1 MKKMYL
7 FFLVFVFNVSSLF
20 PQSYLDN
27 YEGIPIIT
35 FGWVTSFTWLDAY
48 NFNKVKEMGTDIF
61 IPTDVIASKFDK
73 YRLANLKLIPYQQFT
88 REGRVNYIAKY
99 TEAAYSLWEAEG
111 NDDAQGQIKM
121 IPDYDHVDIDS
132 GFAIK
137 TKNNTSGY
145 LLNGPHY
152 LQPVKYTIFSSEVPA
167 DIESEVL
174 NFTVRFKLKVE
185 SVGGNFVSLTNN
197 SDNICRIE
205 VFTGD
210 TLLAIDTIQAQ
221 QFSYYNEWKTFDLIY
236 SNKINA
242 STNTTHPV
250 QPRTIYLG
258 SETVERTAFADVKFR
273 VYFYGTSTN
282 YLSLSVDNILA
293 FDDRGNY
300 LMNNPDEQRKIIR
313 QAKDSANVNLFTTN
327 ATEFDTTVVGWY
339 AVDEPGFIDN
349 WACVKKV
356 KELIEENVPNK
367 KLVTTIAGCWNGGI
381 YRGNPDYD
389 YSAFRIDELKKRTG
403 LDEVIMNNFIY
414 DYPYNEGEK

>member
-152 LQPVKYTIFSSEVPA
+152 LQPAKYTIFSSEVPA
-167 DIESEVL
+167 EIETEIL
-174 NFTVRFKLKVE
+174 KFTVRFKLKVE
-185 SVGGNFVSLTNN
+185 PTSGTNVSLVDNN
-197 SDNICRIE
+197 DIICRLE
-205 VFTGD
+205 VLTGD
-210 TLLAIDTIQAQ
+210 TLLAVDTIKARR
-221 QFSYYNEWKTFDLIY
+221 FGNYNEWGIIDLKY
-236 SNKINA
+236 SNIDNV
-242 STNTTHPV
+242 SINTTHPV
-250 QPRTIYLG
+250 HPRTIYQG
-258 SETVERTAFADVKFR
+258 TQTVERTAFADVRFR

-293 FDDRGNY
+293 FDDRGY
-300 LMNNPDEQRKIIR
+300 DLMMAHINRQSDIVS
-313 QAKDSANVNLFTTN
+313 QAKNRGDVNKFYTSSFDS
-327 ATEFDTTVVGWY
+327 TVVGWY

-349 WACVKKV
+349 WACVKKIA
-356 KELIEENVPNK
+356 ELLRDSTQNK
-367 KLVTTIAGCWNGGI
+367 KLVTSIAGSEN
-381 YRGNPDYD
+381 DY
-389 YSAFRIDELKKRTG
+389 IKHIVK
-403 LDEVIMNNFIY
+403 
-414 DYPYNEGEK
+414 

>member
-258 SETVERTAFADVKFR
+258 SETVERKAFADVKFR

-293 FDDRGNY
+293 FDDRGY
-300 LMNNPDEQRKIIR
+300 DLMMAHINRQSDIVS
-313 QAKDSANVNLFTTN
+313 QAKNRGDVNKFYTSSFDS
-327 ATEFDTTVVGWY
+327 TVVGWY

-356 KELIEENVPNK
+356 AELLRDSTQNK
-367 KLVTTIAGCWNGGI
+367 KLVTSIAGSEN
-381 YRGNPDYD
+381 DY
-389 YSAFRIDELKKRTG
+389 IKHIVK
-403 LDEVIMNNFIY
+403 
-414 DYPYNEGEK
+414 

>member
-258 SETVERTAFADVKFR
+258 SETVERKAFADVKFR

-293 FDDRGNY
+293 FDDRGY
-300 LMNNPDEQRKIIR
+300 DLMMAHINRQSDIVS
-313 QAKDSANVNLFTTN
+313 QAKNRGDVNKFYTSSFDS
-327 ATEFDTTVVGWY
+327 TVVGWY

-356 KELIEENVPNK
+356 AELLQDSAQTK
-367 KLVTTIAGCWNGGI
+367 KLVTSIAGSEN
-381 YRGNPDYD
+381 DY
-389 YSAFRIDELKKRTG
+389 IKHIVK
-403 LDEVIMNNFIY
+403 
-414 DYPYNEGEK
+414 

>member
-152 LQPVKYTIFSSEVPA
+152 LQPAKYTIFSSEVPA
-167 DIESEVL
+167 EIETEIL
-174 NFTVRFKLKVE
+174 KFTVRFKLKVE
-185 SVGGNFVSLTNN
+185 PTSGTNVSLVDNN
-197 SDNICRIE
+197 DIICRLE
-205 VFTGD
+205 VLTGD
-210 TLLAIDTIQAQ
+210 TLLAVDTIKARR
-221 QFSYYNEWKTFDLIY
+221 FGNYNEWGIIDLKY
-236 SNKINA
+236 SNIDNV
-242 STNTTHPV
+242 SINTTHPV
-250 QPRTIYLG
+250 HPRTIYQG
-258 SETVERTAFADVKFR
+258 TQTVERTAFADVRFR

-293 FDDRGNY
+293 YDDRGY
-300 LMNNPDEQRKIIR
+300 DLMNNTDRQSDIVS
-313 QAKDSANVNLFTTN
+313 QAKNRGDVNKFYTSSFDS
-327 ATEFDTTVVGWY
+327 TVVGWY

-389 YSAFRIDELKKRTG
+389 YSAFRIDEIKKRTG

>member
-293 FDDRGNY
+293 FDDRGY
-300 LMNNPDEQRKIIR
+300 DLMMAHINRQSDIVS
-313 QAKDSANVNLFTTN
+313 QAKNRGDVNKFYTSSFDS
-327 ATEFDTTVVGWY
+327 TVVGWY

-356 KELIEENVPNK
+356 AELLKDSTQNK
-367 KLVTTIAGCWNGGI
+367 KLVTSIAGSEN
-381 YRGNPDYD
+381 DY
-389 YSAFRIDELKKRTG
+389 IKHIVK
-403 LDEVIMNNFIY
+403 
-414 DYPYNEGEK
+414 

>member
-293 FDDRGNY
+293 FDDRGY
-300 LMNNPDEQRKIIR
+300 DLMMAHINRQSDIVS
-313 QAKDSANVNLFTTN
+313 QAKNRGDVNKFYTSSFDS
-327 ATEFDTTVVGWY
+327 TVVGWY

-349 WACVKKV
+349 WACVKKIA
-356 KELIEENVPNK
+356 ELLRDSTQNK
-367 KLVTTIAGCWNGGI
+367 KLVTSIAGSEN
-381 YRGNPDYD
+381 DY
-389 YSAFRIDELKKRTG
+389 IKHIVK
-403 LDEVIMNNFIY
+403 
-414 DYPYNEGEK
+414 